1 MCYNLESTFSR
12 QNLFLDLLIS
22 SENIVSADVHTK
34 TQKKKKGRQV
44 RNLFLVSSFVLY
56 TFPYN
61 RGLTPKAF
69 MGGEG
74 SY

>member
-34 TQKKKKGRQV
+34 TQKKKRQASKKPFSCFFFCPLYLSLQPRVDSEGFYGR
-44 RNLFLVSSFVLY
+44 
-56 TFPYN
+56 
-61 RGLTPKAF
+61 
-69 MGGEG
+69 
-74 SY
+74 

>member
-34 TQKKKKGRQV
+34 TQKKKKAG
-44 RNLFLVSSFVLY
+44 
-56 TFPYN
+56 
-61 RGLTPKAF
+61 K
-69 MGGEG
+69 
-74 SY
+74 

>member
-34 TQKKKKGRQV
+34 TQKKKKAGKQETFF
-44 RNLFLVSSFVLY
+44 LFLLLSSLPF
-56 TFPYN
+56 
-61 RGLTPKAF
+61 LTT
-69 MGGEG
+69 EG
-74 SY
+74 